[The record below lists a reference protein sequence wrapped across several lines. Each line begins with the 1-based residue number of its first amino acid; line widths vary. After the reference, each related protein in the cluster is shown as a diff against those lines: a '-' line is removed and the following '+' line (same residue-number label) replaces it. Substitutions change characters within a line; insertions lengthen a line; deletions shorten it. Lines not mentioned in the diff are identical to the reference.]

1 MLFPNIIAII
11 KTKLYNEK
19 RGVQKELEGRYRNS
33 DCLCITVAY
42 ADVDALHSGILC
54 SNSGFTM

>member
-19 RGVQKELEGRYRNS
+19 RGPKELEGRYRNS

-42 ADVDALHSGILC
+42 ADVDALHSGFLC
-54 SNSGFTM
+54 SSGGFTM